1 MTLVNDVADMFER
14 CAVDE
19 THTPALCTSLPTC
32 CLTRPNSNLADA
44 SFLRALI
51 ENKRTGGRTAPG
63 SRAGTRPSSPQPGV
77 EAYLKSRVNSPG
89 LGEGMEGMEA
99 GDHGFDS
106 LAMDTMLSNGDFW
119 NNVSGA
125 FRLER

>member
-1 MTLVNDVADMFER
+1 M
-14 CAVDE
+14 
-19 THTPALCTSLPTC
+19 
-32 CLTRPNSNLADA
+32 
-44 SFLRALI
+44 
-51 ENKRTGGRTAPG
+51 
-63 SRAGTRPSSPQPGV
+63 

-125 FRLER
+125 FRLQR